1 MWTGRAKLM
10 GVTQTNGSPKTGLFL
25 LCFWFVLSKDAQ
37 SFFCVQ
43 KPLPLFLWP
52 WPHGQLS
59 RFEKPHIRAKQ
70 GADHFWMMS
79 QNDPERLIEKHA
91 PELAEEI
98 RALRPG
104 GMNGVDV
111 GEIAG

>member
-1 MWTGRAKLM
+1 
-10 GVTQTNGSPKTGLFL
+10 
-25 LCFWFVLSKDAQ
+25 
-37 SFFCVQ
+37 
-43 KPLPLFLWP
+43 
-52 WPHGQLS
+52 
-59 RFEKPHIRAKQ
+59 
-70 GADHFWMMS
+70 MMS

>member
-1 MWTGRAKLM
+1 MH
-10 GVTQTNGSPKTGLFL
+10 NHFL
-25 LCFWFVLSKDAQ
+25 VSKNRCP
-37 SFFCVQ
+37 FFCG
-43 KPLPLFLWP
+43 
-52 WPHGQLS
+52 HGQLS